1 MKRYTIVV
9 ESSQG
14 NNGVAKKGAG
24 SASTT
29 ENESASDS
37 GLKM

>member
-1 MKRYTIVV
+1 MKRYAIVV

-14 NNGVAKKGAG
+14 NNGAKKGSG

-29 ENESASDS
+29 ENESANES
-37 GLKM
+37 GVKM

>member
-14 NNGVAKKGAG
+14 SNGGKKGSG

-29 ENESASDS
+29 ENDSASES
-37 GLKM
+37 GLKMQ